1 MHDPLL
7 EHIIDLAE
15 EETPVET
22 EVTLMVGG
30 MLITGRVI
38 GYERYM
44 SLHALTR
51 DYLQLETE
59 GDEETGEDE
68 AAEDESDDDEAGD
81 ALEDEA
87 VFVHL
92 RDARTHA
99 PGQSPGGL
107 AGLYRIALGDVSG
120 FSLVH

>member
-7 EHIIDLAE
+7 EHIIALAE
-15 EETPVET
+15 DETPVET
-22 EVTLMVGG
+22 QITLMVGG
-30 MLITGRVI
+30 MLVTGHVN

-44 SLHALTR
+44 ALHALTR
-51 DYLQLETE
+51 DYLLLDADDE
-59 GDEETGEDE
+59 GEED
-68 AAEDESDDDEAGD
+68 AADSDDDEGEDEDD
-81 ALEDEA
+81 AFEDEA

-107 AGLYRIALGDVSG
+107 AGLYRIALGDVAG

>member
-7 EHIIDLAE
+7 EHIIALAE
-15 EETPVET
+15 DETPVET
-22 EVTLMVGG
+22 EITLMVGG
-30 MLITGRVI
+30 MLVTGHVI

-51 DYLQLETE
+51 DYLQLDAE
-59 GDEETGEDE
+59 GEDE
-68 AAEDESDDDEAGD
+68 NEEEEVESADDED
-81 ALEDEA
+81 ADDAFEDEA

-92 RDARTHA
+92 RNARPHA
-99 PGQSPGGL
+99 PGQTPGGL

>member
-7 EHIIDLAE
+7 EHLIELAE
-15 EETPVET
+15 DDTPVET

-30 MLITGRVI
+30 ILVTGHVI

-44 SLHALTR
+44 AQHALTQAW
-51 DYLQLETE
+51 LQGDADVE
-59 GDEETGEDE
+59 GEDDAGATDEAEDDEEDFE
-68 AAEDESDDDEAGD
+68 DDEP
-81 ALEDEA
+81 

-99 PGQSPGGL
+99 PGQPPGGIV
-107 AGLYRIALGDVSG
+107 GLYRIALGDVSG
-120 FSLVH
+120 FSLVR

>member
-7 EHIIDLAE
+7 EHIIALAE

-68 AAEDESDDDEAGD
+68 GAEDEDDDAF
-81 ALEDEA
+81 EDEA

-107 AGLYRIALGDVSG
+107 VGLYRISLGDVSG